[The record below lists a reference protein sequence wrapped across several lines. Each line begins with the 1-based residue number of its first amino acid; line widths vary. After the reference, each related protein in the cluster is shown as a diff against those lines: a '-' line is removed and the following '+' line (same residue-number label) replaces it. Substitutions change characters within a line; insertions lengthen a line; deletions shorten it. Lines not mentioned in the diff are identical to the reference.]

1 MKRNLLFAFLLAIFL
16 LQGTVAALGI
26 DASLFPQQ
34 SNGVVQV
41 SAAQDDSEN
50 AVDVEI
56 ADGATVS
63 STIEELSD
71 YAIPGQPNP
80 TTLTR
85 STRSAN
91 SPLFFLSIVPLT
103 AKPPPRA

>member
-1 MKRNLLFAFLLAIFL
+1 MKRNLFFAFLLAIFL
-16 LQGTVAALGI
+16 LQGTVATLGI

-34 SNGVVQV
+34 SSGVVQL
-41 SAAQDDSEN
+41 SGPQDDSEN
-50 AVDVEI
+50 AVEI
-56 ADGATVS
+56 ADGSTVS

-80 TTLTR
+80 TALTR